1 MSSLYINQII
11 KSRLFIMK
19 RFSIYIMFIFFAL
32 PMYAQEDYKIYLEQ
46 AQSFFSEGEY
56 TKAHKAL
63 NVYVQMTNDK
73 QTELETKISQCLNYE
88 NLARS
93 AKENNNYTMAISYY
107 NKIIQINPTDI
118 NTKKRIDETRS
129 LQNYTKSST
138 TYNTTIVKKKL
149 VNDISDISWVV
160 GVGSGNVCG
169 DALGVYTT
177 LKFGN
182 PSGFAIEG
190 GYSPGITSVNTWSA
204 GLKGYWKS
212 LYGSVHYGT
221 TMPIYG
227 KELEPTIT
235 DSGEIIAE
243 GSRNYGKYGFSVLVG
258 YDKVFYKGFHLTFG
272 AGIMIPTESV
282 KETRVLPAW
291 NVGIGYDLFSLPK
304 RGK

>member
-1 MSSLYINQII
+1 
-11 KSRLFIMK
+11 MK
-19 RFSIYIMFIFFAL
+19 RFSIFIMIIFFAL

-73 QTELETKISQCLNYE
+73 QFELETKISQCFNYE
-88 NLARS
+88 NLAKS
-93 AKENNNYTMAISYY
+93 AKENNNYTMAINYY
-107 NKIIQINPTDI
+107 NKIIQINPADPNAKGKI
-118 NTKKRIDETRS
+118 EEIRILQSNMNNNTH
-129 LQNYTKSST
+129 NYRK
-138 TYNTTIVKKKL
+138 VKKKL
-149 VNDISDISWVV
+149 VKDISDISWVV

-169 DALGVYTT
+169 DAFGFYTT

-190 GYSPGITSVNTWSA
+190 GYSPGITSFNTWSA

-258 YDKVFYKGFHLTFG
+258 YDKVFYKGFYLTFG

-282 KETRVLPAW
+282 KETRVLPSW
-291 NVGIGYDLFSLPK
+291 NVGIGYDLFNRPK